1 MCTQNNSFSFYVVA
15 GYTWVNA
22 GATASTAVVLFSHY
36 YLPPERQQLV
46 KKNANCKHLCLLLD
60 YCMSE
65 MINKYKHIFKF
76 SVKEPIVITI
86 IPEKY
91 KLSSLVLTEP

>member
-22 GATASTAVVLFSHY
+22 GATASTAVVLFSHN

-46 KKNANCKHLCLLLD
+46 KKKCKLQTVVSLD